1 MKNYA
6 VTKLKVM
13 DAYNHLIPIYHIR
26 QQWNLVPV
34 CGVYQHL
41 YFELAQSL
49 DCRNKLYQRTRVAE
63 VSSPEM

>member
-6 VTKLKVM
+6 VTKLK
-13 DAYNHLIPIYHIR
+13 ASHNHLYK
-26 QQWNLVPV
+26 WNLVPV
-34 CGVYQHL
+34 CGAYQHL

-49 DCRNKLYQRTRVAE
+49 DCRSKLYQRTHVAE